1 MAKGILAPSGITAG
15 TSAVVAGIEI
25 KIHGSGTTILII
37 SSKEMNDVMK
47 IVQSLEDSSFLLKG
61 VTKTIRNETKEQKGG
76 FSSMLLCTLQ
86 ASLLLNMLAGKPII
100 KDGSGNKKGKGAIAK
115 RQGRGIVRAGYGN
128 EIDF

>member
-1 MAKGILAPSGITAG
+1 MTTRQKTINKSGGFLKSLLSKLAGPLIKVAITLAKG
-15 TSAVVAGIEI
+15 
-25 KIHGSGTTILII
+25 ILII

-76 FSSMLLCTLQ
+76 FSSMLLCTLR

-100 KDGSGNKKGKGAIAK
+100 KDGSGNKK
-115 RQGRGIVRAGYGN
+115 R
-128 EIDF
+128 

>member
-76 FSSMLLCTLQ
+76 FSSMLLCTLR

-100 KDGSGNKKGKGAIAK
+100 KDGSGNKK
-115 RQGRGIVRAGYGN
+115 R
-128 EIDF
+128 